1 MVPPP
6 RQEWIVDR
14 EHLRLLTIFHW
25 VQGGLTALFSL
36 IPIFHVVMGLAILSG
51 KFPMAPATAT
61 KGQLPPEG
69 FFRMM
74 GGMFVVMGLISIC
87 VGMTFA
93 VLTFFSAR
101 FLGRQRNRTFS
112 LVVAGL
118 NCLLIPF
125 GTVLGVFTLIV
136 LSRPSVSALYQETA
150 EPKR

>member
-1 MVPPP
+1 MLAPPDQQ
-6 RQEWIVDR
+6 RTVDR
-14 EHLRLLTIFHW
+14 EHLRLLAIFHW

-36 IPIFHVVMGLAILSG
+36 FPIIHLVMGVAMLSG
-51 KFPMAPATAT
+51 KFPMGPATAN
-61 KGQLPPEG
+61 KGQPPPEEAL
-69 FFRMM
+69 RLM
-74 GGMFVVMGLISIC
+74 GGMFVAIGAVAIC
-87 VGMTFA
+87 IGMTFA
-93 VLTFFSAR
+93 VLTVFSAR

-118 NCLLIPF
+118 NCLCIPL